1 MARISALNTGF
12 VAPARSGS
20 FVDTLNAW
28 YVRWQ
33 ERRELASLDQRA
45 LDDIG
50 LSRGDV
56 LTEVSKPFW
65 RA

>member
-1 MARISALNTGF
+1 MARISALNTSF
-12 VAPARSGS
+12 ATSAPTGS
-20 FVDTLNAW
+20 FMDTLNAW
-28 YVRWQ
+28 YIRWQ

-56 LTEVSKPFW
+56 LTEISKPFW
-65 RA
+65 RE

>member
-12 VAPARSGS
+12 AAQAPSTS
-20 FVDTLNAW
+20 LMDTLNTW

-33 ERRELASLDQRA
+33 ERRELAALDQRA

-56 LTEVSKPFW
+56 LTEISKPFW

>member
-1 MARISALNTGF
+1 MARISTLNTGF
-12 VAPARSGS
+12 AAPARSGS
-20 FVDTLNAW
+20 TMDTLNAW
-28 YVRWQ
+28 YTRWQ

>member
-1 MARISALNTGF
+1 MARTSALNTGF
-12 VAPARSGS
+12 AASAPSAS
-20 FVDTLNAW
+20 FMDTLNTW

-33 ERRELASLDQRA
+33 ERRELAALDQRA

>member
-1 MARISALNTGF
+1 MARIALNAGF
-12 VAPARSGS
+12 ATAPATPSLME
-20 FVDTLNAW
+20 TLNTW

-33 ERRELASLDQRA
+33 ERRELAALDQRA

>member
-12 VAPARSGS
+12 ATPANSAS
-20 FVDTLNAW
+20 LMDTLNTW

-33 ERRELASLDQRA
+33 ERRELAALDQRA

-56 LTEVSKPFW
+56 LTEISKPFW

>member
-1 MARISALNTGF
+1 MARIALNAGF
-12 VAPARSGS
+12 ATAAATPSLME
-20 FVDTLNAW
+20 TLNTW

-56 LTEVSKPFW
+56 LTEISKPFW

>member
-12 VAPARSGS
+12 TASAPTTSLT
-20 FVDTLNAW
+20 DTLNAW